1 MQAGK
6 TGTTGIL
13 VFDFELFKDSAKMKE
28 LATLSGGKLFSDIGR
43 FYSVVAKCEM
53 DAIWPSWS
61 GILFGS
67 KPKERCN
74 TYRSLDC
81 RIKK

>member
-43 FYSVVAKCEM
+43 FFQWWPNVRWMQYGLHGLGFCLDPSPKNVATHIE
-53 DAIWPSWS
+53 A
-61 GILFGS
+61 
-67 KPKERCN
+67 
-74 TYRSLDC
+74 
-81 RIKK
+81 